1 MKRWLVLLALSGM
14 SWAQPIIPGYNLPG
28 VPNRVP
34 ETSDM
39 REAKFLF
46 AEAQRLHRQGQVSRA
61 VDLYRKALA
70 ADSGRL
76 EYRPYLGQALE
87 SLSLYQDSLEQ
98 YDLYLAQE
106 PQDLKVRRARLLP
119 LMGLKRWEEV
129 DAELASLD
137 SGLAQDPDFL
147 LYKGL
152 SWLDRQQPARAEGP
166 LRAALALAGER
177 EDIRL
182 NLVTA
187 LLLQNKAQES
197 LELLPAAGSQGRADL
212 LRGVALYQLNR
223 PQEAEKVWKA
233 LLPSARLVEANLNL
247 ATTLA
252 ERGED
257 SQALRLAAQA
267 LDLQP
272 TSQAGRLLY
281 ARLLNRAGRYEE
293 ALGVLR
299 PVLEPDAFVGSRVYL
314 DELTGWT
321 LLGLGRN
328 QESLD
333 YLQQAV
339 KLGATGPSLE
349 NNLALV
355 LTRLSRLDE
364 ALLHQRKAVE
374 LAPQQASA
382 WYLLARLYE
391 KRAQPKQAVQAYE
404 KYLSLETD
412 EAAAGLVR
420 TRVKELTSG
429 RPGAVLR

>member
-1 MKRWLVLLALSGM
+1 MKAWVLLLALSGM
-14 SWAQPIIPGYNLPG
+14 SWAQPIIPGYNLPN

-34 ETSDM
+34 ETGEM

-46 AEAQRLHRQGQVSRA
+46 AEAQRLHRQGQTSRA
-61 VDLYRKALA
+61 VDLYRKALL
-70 ADSGRL
+70 ADPGRL

-87 SLSLYQDSLEQ
+87 SLAQHQEALEQ

-106 PQDLKVRRARLLP
+106 PRDNLIRRARLLP

-129 DAELASLD
+129 DGELAVLD
-137 SGLAQDPDFL
+137 SSLSQDPDYL

-166 LRAALALAGER
+166 LRAALALQNER
-177 EDIRL
+177 LDIRL

-187 LLLQNKAQES
+187 LLLQKKPQDA
-197 LELLPAAGSQGRADL
+197 LDLLPPAGVEGRADL
-212 LRGVALYQLNR
+212 LRGVALHQLNR
-223 PQEAEKVWKA
+223 PVEAEQVWKA
-233 LLPSARLVEANLNL
+233 LVPSAQLVEANLNL
-247 ATTLA
+247 ATSLA
-252 ERGED
+252 ERGEGA
-257 SQALRLAAQA
+257 QALRLAAQG
-267 LDLQP
+267 LDLAP
-272 TSQAGRLLY
+272 NSQAGRLLY

-293 ALGVLR
+293 ALVVLR
-299 PVLEPDAFVGSRVYL
+299 PLLEPEALAGSRAYL

-339 KLGATGPSLE
+339 KLGAGGPSVE

-364 ALLHQRKAVE
+364 ALLHQLKAVE

-382 WYLLARLYE
+382 WYLLGRLYE
-391 KRAQPKQAVQAYE
+391 RRAQPKQAVRAYE
-404 KYLSLETD
+404 KYLALETD
-412 EAAAGLVR
+412 ETAARPVR
-420 TRVKELTSG
+420 SRLKQLK
-429 RPGAVLR
+429 